1 MFDLLDLKPEHFDE
15 LIGRDLPVVGSD
27 LAFTVTTVQRLQ
39 AHGSRA
45 EPFSLQLLAPAK
57 ARGEQGIY
65 PILHPEL
72 GTIEMFL
79 VPVATLDDRLQFEA
93 VFN

>member
-1 MFDLLDLKPEHFDE
+1 MFDLLKLKPEHFDE
-15 LIGRDLPVVGSD
+15 FIGSELPLVGSD
-27 LAFTVTTVQRLQ
+27 FAFTLTAVQRLRSH
-39 AHGSRA
+39 ASRA
-45 EPFSLQLLAPAK
+45 EPFSLQLLAPTNL
-57 ARGEQGIY
+57 RGEQGIY
-65 PILHPEL
+65 SIQHPEL